1 MSIEVGK
8 KAPDF
13 TLKSESG
20 EEITLSEELKN
31 TNVVLLFFPLAF
43 SGVCTKEM
51 CYTRDH
57 LEQFNNVN
65 AKILGI
71 SVDSFFTLKEFKKV
85 HELNFNLLS
94 DFNKEV
100 SKTYET
106 IYDEFFG
113 MHGVSKRSAFVIGK
127 DGMVRYQEVLEDAGE
142 QPDFNTITKT
152 LSEL

>member
-1 MSIEVGK
+1 
-8 KAPDF
+8 
-13 TLKSESG
+13 
-20 EEITLSEELKN
+20 
-31 TNVVLLFFPLAF
+31 
-43 SGVCTKEM
+43 M

-106 IYDEFFG
+106 IYNEFFG

-142 QPDFNTITKT
+142 QPDFDTITKT